1 MSTQSATIVQRLWNY
16 CNVLRDDGVS
26 YGDYVEQMT
35 YLLFLKMDDEQAQPL
50 GKPSAIAAKLG
61 WQSLIPLSG
70 DALEAQYRHI
80 PRL

>member
-1 MSTQSATIVQRLWNY
+1 
-16 CNVLRDDGVS
+16 
-26 YGDYVEQMT
+26 
-35 YLLFLKMDDEQAQPL
+35 MDDEQAQPL